1 MKERGILL
9 PIFSLPSKYGI
20 GDFGYEA
27 YEFIDILSENHI
39 EYWNILPIFYCEDL
53 PYSPLSYY
61 AIDDDYIS
69 LDKLIEYGL
78 IDEAE
83 TRPASDKVI
92 YDNFKQ
98 KYFDIAFIKGKNE
111 ANPLLNFIQVKKGM
125 SDNKLD
131 KKQMYKIFEEYK
143 NNFFELFHFIPEEEN
158 INLIYISLINN
169 EIKQVILSHKRI
181 PNLEAKYNEFK
192 KLYDFCIQNNIQI
205 FFYELKDHLIYA
217 KNINNF
223 VVSELDFSKKDK
235 NILTYKFDTSSL
247 SNQIEFNTKTCEKIN
262 KNYQNFLR
270 NKRKKPFSYK
280 IKEIDFDFK
289 IIFEFAKKYF
299 IEVKIEHY
307 LDLRKAHIDTDY
319 RNLLENQAII
329 CLKKKKKNKYI
340 IDSFVYN
347 DHLIKFKDEHLEITD
362 NIYLDN
368 LDSDNDLLVWINF
381 SNISEDFKHWLK
393 NN

>member
-1 MKERGILL
+1 MK
-9 PIFSLPSKYGI
+9 Y
-20 GDFGYEA
+20 
-27 YEFIDILSENHI
+27 IDI
-39 EYWNILPIFYCEDL
+39 
-53 PYSPLSYY
+53 
-61 AIDDDYIS
+61 
-69 LDKLIEYGL
+69 
-78 IDEAE
+78 
-83 TRPASDKVI
+83 
-92 YDNFKQ
+92 
-98 KYFDIAFIKGKNE
+98 
-111 ANPLLNFIQVKKGM
+111 
-125 SDNKLD
+125 
-131 KKQMYKIFEEYK
+131 
-143 NNFFELFHFIPEEEN
+143 
-158 INLIYISLINN
+158 INN

-307 LDLRKAHIDTDY
+307 LDLRKAHIDIEY

-329 CLKKKKKNKYI
+329 CLKINEKNKYI
-340 IDSFVYN
+340 IDSFIYN
-347 DHLIKFKDEHLEITD
+347 EHLIKCKDEHLEITD

-368 LDSDNDLLVWINF
+368 LDSDNDLLVRINF
-381 SNISEDFKHWLK
+381 SDISESFKHWLK